1 MSFKIEIFS
10 QGEELVTGQITDTN
24 ATWLSE
30 KLIQMGFTVTRHTT
44 VGDKLEDLVGL
55 LREIAERADCCICTG
70 GLGPTVDDL
79 TAEAV
84 AKAFAKPLEF
94 DPVAYQQMAEYFR
107 QRGRTMPESNRKQA
121 MLPKDSIRLDNEWGT
136 APGFALKSGQCQF
149 AFVPGVPSE
158 MKQMFREKIT
168 PLVLTPFKTQ
178 PWKLRTIKTI
188 GLGESDIQACL
199 DTLVFPGAVQL
210 GFRAGSGEV
219 QTKLLFPPD
228 FPETEMNNF
237 THAVAKQI
245 GDPVFAIDRQDKQK
259 RSIASVLG
267 EVLHNQQHTLCILET
282 ISQGLMAAK
291 CLGMESLSE
300 SMFAASSEQICT
312 KLNIEAQEDL
322 LVTASE
328 IAEVYRAECG
338 TDYALVQLCNK
349 EAVDSADQKQSV
361 QLYNALATSTDTVTQ
376 LNRVSGTIKRKQNQ
390 AALLGLDFL
399 RRYLQNN
406 IKGS

>member
-1 MSFKIEIFS
+1 MSPKVEIFS

-94 DPVAYQQMAEYFR
+94 DPVAYQKMAEYFS
-107 QRGRTMPESNRKQA
+107 QRGRPMPESNRNQA

-136 APGFALKSGQCQF
+136 APGFALKFGHCQF

-158 MKQMFREKIT
+158 MKQMFRQKIT

-178 PWKLRTIKTI
+178 PWKLMTIKTI
-188 GLGESDIQACL
+188 GMGESDIQVCL
-199 DTLVFPGAVQL
+199 DTLIFPEAVQL

-228 FPETEMNNF
+228 FPEIEMNNF
-237 THAVAKQI
+237 THAVAKQM

-259 RSIASVLG
+259 RDIATVLG
-267 EVLHNQQHTLCILET
+267 EILHKQQRSLSIMGT

-291 CLGMESLSE
+291 CIEIDSLSE
-300 SMFAASSEQICT
+300 SWFANSVEQICT
-312 KLNIEAQEDL
+312 KFNIEAQDDL
-322 LVTASE
+322 LATASE
-328 IAEVYRAECG
+328 VAEAYRAECG
-338 TDYALVQLCNK
+338 TDYSLVQLCDR

-361 QLYNALATSTDTVTQ
+361 QLYNALATPTKTITQ
-376 LNRVSGTIKRKQNQ
+376 FNRVSGTIKRKQNQ

-399 RRYLQNN
+399 RRYLQNY